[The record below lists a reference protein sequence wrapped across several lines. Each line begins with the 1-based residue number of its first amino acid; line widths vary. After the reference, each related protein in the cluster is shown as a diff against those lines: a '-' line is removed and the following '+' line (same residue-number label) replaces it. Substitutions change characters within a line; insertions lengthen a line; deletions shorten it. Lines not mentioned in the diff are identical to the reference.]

1 MARRKFLVLALALTW
16 PCAAYVGAA
25 EPARIPQPQAMDA
38 VLKVLGGLADAVR
51 TADPLAF
58 RALLD
63 DTAIGNSQ
71 LRQGFA
77 QLVAAEDQMRLHFS
91 EVQLVVQGELAEVR
105 ARWERRSLVR
115 VRGVLRPKLRTGSAV
130 LQFGRQQGA
139 WRLRAI
145 SGDNPFTL
153 SR

>member
-1 MARRKFLVLALALTW
+1 MARRKFLALAVIW
-16 PCAAYVGAA
+16 PWAAHVGAA

-38 VLKVLGGLADAVR
+38 VLKALGDLADAVR
-51 TADPLAF
+51 TEDPLAF

-77 QLVAAEDQMRLHFS
+77 QLVAAEDQLRLHFS

-105 ARWERRSLVR
+105 PRWERRSLVR
-115 VRGVLRPKLRTGSAV
+115 VRGMLRPKLRTGSAV
-130 LQFGRQQGA
+130 LQFGRQQGT

-145 SGDNPFTL
+145 FGDNPFAP